1 MDSKTL
7 RSPISVLAPK
17 KPICVNLDT
26 SIDETINIMKKQKI
40 GCVCVVNQQGKL
52 FGIFTERDVLR
63 KVIRNNLDCQNTK
76 VGELMTY
83 NPEYLYI
90 EDQLA
95 FAVNRMHVG
104 GFRHIPLIDSEG
116 NATGIVSVRDI
127 LRYLS
132 KNIKDK
138 N

>member
-7 RSPISVLAPK
+7 RSPISVLAPR

-26 SIDETINIMKKQKI
+26 TVDESIKLMKERGI
-40 GCVCVVNQQGKL
+40 GCVCVVSQDKL
-52 FGIFTERDVLR
+52 FGIFTERDVLT
-63 KVIRNNLDCQNTK
+63 KVIPNNLDCSKTK
-76 VGELMTY
+76 VGELMSY
-83 NPEYLYI
+83 DPEYLYM
-90 EDQLA
+90 EDQVA

-104 GFRHIPLIDSEG
+104 GFRHIPLIDSKE

-127 LRYLS
+127 LRYLV
-132 KNIKDK
+132 KNIQDK

>member
-7 RSPISVLAPK
+7 RSPISVLAPP

-26 SIDETINIMKKQKI
+26 TVAEAIKLMNDQRI
-40 GCVCVVNQQGKL
+40 GCVCVVKHDKL
-52 FGIFTERDVLR
+52 VGIFTERDVLN
-63 KVIRNNLDCQNTK
+63 KVIRSNLDYKITK
-76 VGELMTY
+76 VGDLMTY
-83 NPEYLYI
+83 DPEYLYM

-104 GFRHIPLIDSEG
+104 SFRHIPLIDSAG
-116 NATGIVSVRDI
+116 NAVGIVSVRDI
-127 LRYLS
+127 LKYMI
-132 KNIKDK
+132 KNIQDK